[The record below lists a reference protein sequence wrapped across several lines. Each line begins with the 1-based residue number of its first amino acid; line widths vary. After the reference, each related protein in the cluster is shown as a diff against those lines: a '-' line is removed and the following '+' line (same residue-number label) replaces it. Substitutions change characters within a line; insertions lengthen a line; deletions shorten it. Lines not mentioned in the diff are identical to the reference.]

1 VGVCEVTNKQKQRQW
16 KQGTKAREQGNKVK
30 QGTRAKG
37 NRPGKVV
44 FFTTKLKLKKNEEKR
59 KRLFKA

>member
-1 VGVCEVTNKQKQRQW
+1 MGVCEGRTNKNKVQW

-37 NRPGKVV
+37 NRPGK
-44 FFTTKLKLKKNEEKR
+44 L
-59 KRLFKA
+59 